1 MWLDLALA
9 WRKEGY
15 LSNADRT
22 FIEFVKKYV

>member
-1 MWLDLALA
+1 LA